1 MPSTSIEIRTHA
13 QRHVYRP
20 VPAARVPTQLR
31 WDVPKPNQGQIVE
44 VAYADTPRTETRRVT
59 LASGETI
66 SETVTGAPHGEAGPG
81 SRYRRTVDRS
91 DGSATYE
98 ERA

>member
-1 MPSTSIEIRTHA
+1 MR
-13 QRHVYRP
+13 YRKITASQI
-20 VPAARVPTQLR
+20 PAGVR
-31 WDVPKPNQGQIVE
+31 WDVPGTHQGQIVE

>member
-44 VAYADTPRTETRRVT
+44 VAYADAPGHASPAGAGSTWLRRHDHADGSVTCYRRVRSTRR
-59 LASGETI
+59 
-66 SETVTGAPHGEAGPG
+66 
-81 SRYRRTVDRS
+81 
-91 DGSATYE
+91 
-98 ERA
+98 